1 MFHNRITHLNAVI
14 NSNLVSA
21 LVFASSVIPHK
32 SRMSVINGKRRPG
45 KHVGRHFT
53 IANTLSVLTDIV
65 DFLVHHN
72 ELFDTKHQSDD
83 EVKR

>member
-21 LVFASSVIPHK
+21 LVIPHK

-83 EVKR
+83 EVRR